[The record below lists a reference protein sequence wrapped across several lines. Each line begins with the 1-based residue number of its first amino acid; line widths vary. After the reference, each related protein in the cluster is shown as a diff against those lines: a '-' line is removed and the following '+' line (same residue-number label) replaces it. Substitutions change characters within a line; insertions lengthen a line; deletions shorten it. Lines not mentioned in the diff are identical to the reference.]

1 MPSHARKSA
10 AKKMSG
16 KYTKPGLRE
25 RIKNRIMAGS
35 KGGRP
40 GQWSARKAQ
49 MLAAAYKKAGGG
61 YRGGK
66 SSKQKSLKTWTKQ
79 KWRTAS
85 GKRSRDSGEVY
96 APAKTIS
103 KLKSTSSGRKKLAA
117 ATKKKRAATKAGKQ
131 FARHGLHKGAKR
143 SRA

>member
-66 SSKQKSLKTWTKQ
+66 SSKQKSLKKWTKQ

-103 KLKSTSSGRKKLAA
+103 KLKSTSSGRSKLAA